1 MEEINLNEYK
11 VIVFENGEFVFK
23 GLKSPDITHGDY
35 LRQYVDKKI
44 EDNKYNNNLLN
55 QIKRVD
61 ALDYMVD
68 NIILLT
74 NSQVVLNSGFGFFF
88 VLSKN
93 ITKEEID
100 NLKSYSKVFNE
111 ADTLLFERA
120 FIEDNI
126 PGIFDAGHLDEIRR
140 RKLGSGITS
149 YIRLF
154 GIKKGSQA
162 ALAELRNRIIECGT
176 EEGIQ
181 GLRFRRK
188 IGFLVIRYCPWL
200 IRIVYPLRRLFRPIK
215 RKLRSV
221 MRKLKGNG

>member
-126 PGIFDAGHLDEIRR
+126 ASDEVIDLDEYTNSLPFDQKID
-140 RKLGSGITS
+140 TV
-149 YIRLF
+149 F
-154 GIKKGSQA
+154 
-162 ALAELRNRIIECGT
+162 EIIQSKNVSNNKT
-176 EEGIQ
+176 
-181 GLRFRRK
+181 K
-188 IGFLVIRYCPWL
+188 
-200 IRIVYPLRRLFRPIK
+200 
-215 RKLRSV
+215 
-221 MRKLKGNG
+221 